1 MFQQMQD
8 YEITRIEGL
17 KVYGK
22 LFDPF
27 GDYRHVEYQLTDDSV
42 ITGGRSV
49 KVDGK
54 LFDPFGDYRHVE
66 YQLTDDSVITG
77 GRSVKVDGIFTH
89 YETYTKVFTVGQIVK
104 GLIITEFVKD
114 DDTEILSKIV
124 SDNSVSHNTCINY
137 TVNKIKVIE

>member
-17 KVYGK
+17 KVY
-22 LFDPF
+22 
-27 GDYRHVEYQLTDDSV
+27 
-42 ITGGRSV
+42 
-49 KVDGK
+49 GK